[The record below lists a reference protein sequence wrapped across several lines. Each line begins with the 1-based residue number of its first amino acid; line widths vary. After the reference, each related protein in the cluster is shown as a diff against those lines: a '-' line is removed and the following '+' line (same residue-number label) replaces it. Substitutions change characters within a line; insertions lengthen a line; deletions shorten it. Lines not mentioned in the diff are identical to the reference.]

1 MRPCTASAYS
11 NNTAAP
17 MNKGISI
24 MGAIQPITRKKI
36 SAKGRSMKA
45 TTVAEPMKS
54 RTDSKARRLEAKE
67 PAEAG
72 RCSMRMPSTR
82 SMMKADSLT
91 SARLLARSTKRLRMT
106 LSIRSP
112 STMMKIPAE
121 STHRVSKAWLGTT
134 RS

>member
-1 MRPCTASAYS
+1 
-11 NNTAAP
+11 
-17 MNKGISI
+17 MNRGTSI
-24 MGAIQPITRKKI
+24 AGAIQPITRKKI
-36 SAKGRSMKA
+36 SAKGRSMNA

-54 RTDSKARRLEAKE
+54 RTDSKARRLAAKE

-91 SARLLARSTKRLRMT
+91 SARLLAKSTKRLRMT

-112 STMMKIPAE
+112 STMMAIPAE